1 MKRNFILYLLALL
14 PLIGTAQGVAD
25 KINQIRLDTCFLY
38 SEAIAE
44 TDDAARLQSLRKLL
58 SSINAYNGAPVPTS
72 QLKSLISSL
81 KQKTANGQAYA
92 FTYVRKNSWK
102 QASQETR
109 RDSVPPAKKPEAV
122 TFRFSDGIH
131 NQALKAKV
139 EQNITQLLTAIN
151 KTYPDSLIDCSSLPL
166 TPAARTGLENM
177 WKHIRFFCE
186 KEQNLR
192 PCLKDVNEYNVRD
205 IPITIRES
213 AQYKG
218 ERRRDLSIN
227 FNEAGQ
233 ITGVRFAAEKTTYD
247 KIMRSSGGQAVTDEA
262 RRRTIL
268 GFVEN
273 YRNYYI
279 EMNLDAIK
287 QIFDDNALIITGRVI
302 KVANK
307 NKGDNNKMSISKQT
321 TYRKQNKAEYMQ
333 SLQTLFKNT
342 ACIQLEFDYDGVS
355 VVQDKSKP
363 YIYGV
368 TLKQYWNSK
377 NKAGKHYSDEGYLF
391 LVWDFSDEE
400 NPKIHVRTWQPL
412 ESVSDESQIMNLN
425 SIRY

>member
-1 MKRNFILYLLALL
+1 M
-14 PLIGTAQGVAD
+14 
-25 KINQIRLDTCFLY
+25 
-38 SEAIAE
+38 
-44 TDDAARLQSLRKLL
+44 
-58 SSINAYNGAPVPTS
+58 
-72 QLKSLISSL
+72 
-81 KQKTANGQAYA
+81 
-92 FTYVRKNSWK
+92 
-102 QASQETR
+102 
-109 RDSVPPAKKPEAV
+109 
-122 TFRFSDGIH
+122 
-131 NQALKAKV
+131 
-139 EQNITQLLTAIN
+139 
-151 KTYPDSLIDCSSLPL
+151 
-166 TPAARTGLENM
+166 
-177 WKHIRFFCE
+177 
-186 KEQNLR
+186 
-192 PCLKDVNEYNVRD
+192 
-205 IPITIRES
+205 
-213 AQYKG
+213 
-218 ERRRDLSIN
+218 SIN
-227 FNEAGQ
+227 FNAAGQ

-307 NKGDNNKMSISKQT
+307 NKGDNNKMSVSKQT